1 MPAETL
7 KPAISFADIADAR
20 RRLAGNAVV
29 TPLLWS
35 PTLDEL
41 TGGRVFVKAEPL
53 QRTGSFKFRGAFN
66 RLSRLSDAERK
77 AGVVAYSSGN
87 HAQAVAFAARRFG
100 IAATIVMPK
109 DAPSLKIENT
119 KGYGARV
126 VLYDRF
132 GESREAIGSKIAA
145 ETNAV
150 IVPPYD
156 DPHVMAGQ
164 GTIGAEIVEQL
175 AAMQLTADVLL
186 SCCGGGGLMAG
197 VSTAMRELSPGTA
210 LYAVEP
216 ERFDDTRRSLE
227 AGTQVANDPGP
238 MSICDAI
245 VTPTPGRLTFPINKA
260 LLAGALAVSDSEA
273 ANAVAF
279 AARELK
285 VTAEP
290 GGAVALAAALAG
302 KLDLRG
308 KTVAI
313 VLSGGNIDPAFHAA
327 IIAADGLPG

>member
-1 MPAETL
+1 MPVDSS
-7 KPAISFADIADAR
+7 KPVISFADIADAR
-20 RRLAGNAVV
+20 QRLDGNAIV
-29 TPLLWS
+29 TPMLSS
-35 PTLDEL
+35 PALDDR

-66 RLSRLSDAERK
+66 RLSRLSDSERK

-100 IAATIVMPK
+100 IVATIVMPQ

-175 AAMQLTADVLL
+175 AAMQLSADILL
-186 SCCGGGGLMAG
+186 CCCGGGGLMAG
-197 VSTAMRELSPGTA
+197 VSTAMRELSPSTA

-216 ERFDDTRRSLE
+216 ERYDDTRRSLE
-227 AGTQVANDPGP
+227 AGTRVANNPGP

-245 VTPTPGRLTFPINKA
+245 VTPMPGKLTFPINKA
-260 LLAGALAVSDSEA
+260 LLAGALAVSDAEA

-285 VTAEP
+285 VTTEP

-302 KLDLRG
+302 KLDIRG
-308 KTVAI
+308 KTVAV